1 MKTEKSNS
9 YKFDVGMKHRYS
21 CTTLRLDF
29 SENKSTKKK
38 RFGFILGMSALPPAC
53 HYSLSPSKLLKSHG
67 KTL

>member
-38 RFGFILGMSALPPAC
+38 TFRIYFGYVC
-53 HYSLSPSKLLKSHG
+53 SPSSLPLQLV
-67 KTL
+67 TF